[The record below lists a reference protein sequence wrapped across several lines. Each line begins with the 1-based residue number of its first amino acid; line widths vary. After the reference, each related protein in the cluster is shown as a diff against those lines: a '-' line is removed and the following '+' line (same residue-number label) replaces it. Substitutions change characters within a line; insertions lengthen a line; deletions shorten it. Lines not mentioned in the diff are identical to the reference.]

1 MEFIDNDT
9 ILKFSVKMALKTP
22 LMLRSGNS
30 GTFSDSELE
39 RTPDGTRL
47 HVNGYVWA
55 SLMKRA
61 LSRIESD
68 NLQVKALAE
77 SIGDY
82 LPSPDGR
89 GISPVWFAPAFAPIL
104 NTEIRPGIRLDRK
117 YLTTVKGALYT
128 DEVLS
133 VGHEIT
139 LNFNCYCRNET
150 SSGCRRDESLP
161 NKLRETHL
169 TPPAETTEVQ
179 NLKTAILDALVLIDQ
194 GLERIGGGWSYGL
207 GRLKVLEVHCCR
219 LDLKIPQDC
228 DDALREK
235 IKANRKRIKSFDTK
249 ADGWSLLSWETHKNH
264 TQKRVESGLIQL
276 KPCRRWRVE
285 ANILDGQLMGIG
297 ASSVPI
303 QYKNEDGDL
312 PFNEIPDSFL
322 FMTVQMPRDAMD
334 ASNGKAVLTVPGK
347 ALRQALFSAPIE
359 RALRSKG
366 MPEDED
372 EKQERA
378 IEIEEQMIRWFGSTD
393 QRGILAIDD
402 ATISDGQTELI
413 HRIQLCEHSHQNNNL
428 FSGHYLKS
436 GRFTFE
442 ILMDPMKNDPV
453 DEELAKMIDTILE
466 EMKGESAPPGWSRI
480 GRTSTCTGQ
489 IQVTQVKPHAAIAPF
504 TKDVGEPAHAQA
516 QK

>member
-1 MEFIDNDT
+1 MEFIDSDT
-9 ILKFSVKMALKTP
+9 ILKFSVKMELKTP

-68 NLQVKALAE
+68 KLQIKALAE

-82 LPSPDGR
+82 QPSPEGP
-89 GISPVWFAPAFAPIL
+89 GVSPVWFAPAFTPIL

-133 VGHEIT
+133 AGHEIT
-139 LNFNCYCRNET
+139 LNFNCNCLNET
-150 SSGCRRDESLP
+150 LPKELRDALP
-161 NKLRETHL
+161 KNLS
-169 TPPAETTEVQ
+169 ETTVR
-179 NLKTAILDALVLIDQ
+179 NLETAILDALVLIDE

-219 LDLKIPQDC
+219 LDLKIPRDC
-228 DDALREK
+228 DDALRKK
-235 IKANRKRIKSFDTK
+235 IKANRKRITSFDTE
-249 ADGWSLLSWETHKNH
+249 ADGWSLIPWESIRNH
-264 TQKRVESGLIQL
+264 TLERLKAGLIRL
-276 KPCRRWRVE
+276 KPYRRWVVDAR
-285 ANILDGQLMGIG
+285 ILDGQLMGIG
-297 ASSVPI
+297 ASTVPI
-303 QYKNEDGDL
+303 QYKDADL
-312 PFNEIPDSFL
+312 PSGELPDSYL
-322 FMTVQMPRDAMD
+322 FMTVRMKPNAAD
-334 ASNGKAVLTVPGK
+334 ASDADAVLTVPGK
-347 ALRQALFSAPIE
+347 ALRQALFAVPIE
-359 RALRSKG
+359 RQLRSETI
-366 MPEDED
+366 PEDE
-372 EKQERA
+372 EEAKKRA
-378 IEIEEQMIRWFGSTD
+378 IEIEEKMVRWFGSTD
-393 QRGILAIDD
+393 QGGILAIDD
-402 ATISDGQTELI
+402 ATIQGGQTELI

-436 GRFTFE
+436 GSFTFE
-442 ILMDPMKNDPV
+442 ILMDPLGNEPV
-453 DEELAKMIDTILE
+453 DEELVTRIGRILD

-489 IQVTQVKPHAAIAPF
+489 IQVTQVAQVKKHAAVEPFIA
-504 TKDVGEPAHAQA
+504 DLGGASHAQA
-516 QK
+516 QA